1 MVMVV
6 MVMVMVVKRQTAKT
20 DILLRSDHAPSPP
33 LPIPHCQSCAQSPL
47 QLYDGGHILQAQRHL
62 RALLD
67 QLVHIGEGLRRL
79 SPIGVDGLPKGGL
92 DVLQDVCDLALFPR
106 RKHEDQRRSHANA
119 QLVLQTA
126 ELLKR
131 NDAAPN
137 VLPQCGRHDA
147 APHNNLIFGH
157 GKGDPWQTPPVFGQD
172 VLRIVVVMV
181 MVVMVVMGGGGGGG
195 GNGDGNGG
203 NGGDG
208 GDGDGNG
215 GQAADR

>member
-1 MVMVV
+1 MTLV

-106 RKHEDQRRSHANA
+106 RKHEDQRRSHVNA
-119 QLVLQTA
+119 QLVLKTP

-137 VLPQCGRHDA
+137 VL
-147 APHNNLIFGH
+147 HNNLIFGH

>member
-1 MVMVV
+1 MVMVMVV
-6 MVMVMVVKRQTAKT
+6 MVAMVVMEMV
-20 DILLRSDHAPSPP
+20 LLLNVLQPHRPYPSVGEQ
-33 LPIPHCQSCAQSPL
+33 I
-47 QLYDGGHILQAQRHL
+47 GGHILQNNRHP
-62 RALLD
+62 RAVLD
-67 QLVHIGEGLRRL
+67 QLVHTGV
-79 SPIGVDGLPKGGL
+79 VDGLPKRWWPVHDPL
-92 DVLQDVCDLALFPR
+92 DVLQDAFDLGPSPR
-106 RKHEDQRRSHANA
+106 RKHEDQRRSHVNA
-119 QLVLQTA
+119 QLVLKTP
-126 ELLKR
+126 ELLKL
-131 NDAAPN
+131 N
-137 VLPQCGRHDA
+137 HA
-147 APHNNLIFGH
+147 APHVFLNNLTFGH

>member
-1 MVMVV
+1 MQIV
-6 MVMVMVVKRQTAKT
+6 RA
-20 DILLRSDHAPSPP
+20 DHA
-33 LPIPHCQSCAQSPL
+33 L
-47 QLYDGGHILQAQRHL
+47 QPQQHL
-62 RALLD
+62 RGILD
-67 QLVHIGEGLRRL
+67 QLVHIGEGFSRL
-79 SPIGVDGLPKGGL
+79 SPIGVDGLAKGGL
-92 DVLQDVCDLALFPR
+92 DVLQDVCGLALMTR
-106 RKHEDQRRSHANA
+106 RKHLDHRRSHVNA
-119 QLVLQTA
+119 QLVFQTA

-147 APHNNLIFGH
+147 APHNNLIVGH
-157 GKGDPWQTPPVFGQD
+157 GKGDPWKTPPAFVQD

-195 GNGDGNGG
+195 GNADGNGG

-215 GQAADR
+215 GQAAYR